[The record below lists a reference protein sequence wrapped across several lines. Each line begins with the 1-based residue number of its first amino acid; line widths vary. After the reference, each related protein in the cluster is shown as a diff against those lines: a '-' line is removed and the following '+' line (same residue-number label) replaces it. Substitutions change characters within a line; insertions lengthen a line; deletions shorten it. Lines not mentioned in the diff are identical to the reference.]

1 MAREPMAIPDIWSGW
16 TRPWTELM
24 QSWTH
29 TVSRAWGM
37 GGSERLEDLQRT
49 SPSNPPDP
57 WTYWT
62 DLSQSWTRAMNVW
75 AMPSLDSRPADMRPT
90 PGVAASTALDS
101 WRAAWEYW
109 VDAGQRTV
117 LFWDVMR
124 KRGNAFLEHEAAGK
138 PPVLAFTHEM
148 VLDGR
153 TLERPV
159 NYFLVRIVAPPD
171 AKTDPRKRPFMII
184 DPRAG
189 HGPGIGGFKEDSEIG
204 VALHAGHPCYF
215 VGFRSDPEPGQTL
228 EDVGRAE
235 ARFLE
240 EVAALHPE
248 ADGRPCVIGNCQAGW
263 AVMMLSAA
271 APELVGPIVL
281 AGAPLSYWAGSGSQN
296 PMRYAGGLYGGSW
309 LAAMASDLGNGRF
322 DGAHLVANFERLDPA
337 NTLWKKP
344 YNLYANVDTE
354 ESRYLGFEKWW
365 GGLYLLN
372 EEEMRFIVN
381 NLFVGN
387 RLASADIVTSAGRA
401 IDLRN
406 IRTPIVVFA
415 SWGDNITPPQQALNW
430 ILDCYASDREIL
442 AHEQTIVYILHHDI
456 GHLGIFVSARI
467 AQREHSE
474 IVQTLD
480 VIETLPP
487 GLWEMVIEDK
497 QPDAPHA
504 ELTPGRYL
512 VSFERRTLDDI
523 RALEE
528 TREDEVPFATVARVS
543 DIVEGLY
550 RTFASP
556 FIRPFVT
563 EHAADTLRRLH
574 PNRFK
579 HVLFS
584 DLNPWMRVVKELAD
598 VTRRQRRPVA
608 ADNPFLALERESGK
622 QIERTLD
629 SYREA
634 RDRMTEQIFTTVYGS
649 PWLQAMVG
657 LRASATGQPRARQRD
672 ETFEALLAQKVA
684 ALRGRVDQG
693 GPREAIVRMMI
704 YIGGADQR
712 ADVRGFRMAERLRDE
727 YVDGERLSGTARREL
742 FKEQY
747 VMLLLDED
755 RALAALPR
763 LVPTDKERDS
773 TLEAVNRLLSVRG
786 ALSPE
791 RRSRLARVTALLRPP
806 SPPAAKPAAPPAA

>member
-1 MAREPMAIPDIWSGW
+1 MAREPMAITDIWSAW
-16 TRPWTELM
+16 TQPWTDLM
-24 QSWTH
+24 QTWTQ
-29 TVSRAWGM
+29 TVGRAWGT
-37 GGSERLEDLQRT
+37 GGSDRLEALR
-49 SPSNPPDP
+49 
-57 WTYWT
+57 
-62 DLSQSWTRAMNVW
+62 L
-75 AMPSLDSRPADMRPT
+75 T
-90 PGVAASTALDS
+90 PGAAASTALGS

-124 KRGNAFLEHEAAGK
+124 KRGNAYLEHEAAGK
-138 PPVLAFTHEM
+138 PPVLAFGHEM

-171 AKTDPRKRPFMII
+171 AKTDPQKRPFIVI

-189 HGPGIGGFKEDSEIG
+189 HGPGIAGFKEESEIG
-204 VALHAGHPCYF
+204 VALQAGHPCYF

-235 ARFLE
+235 ARFVE
-240 EVAALHPE
+240 AVAELHPD

-271 APELVGPIVL
+271 APELVGPILL

-309 LAAMASDLGNGRF
+309 LAALASDLGNGRF

-337 NTLWKKP
+337 NTFWKKP
-344 YNLYANVDTE
+344 YNLYANIDTE
-354 ESRYLGFEKWW
+354 EPRYLGFEKWW
-365 GGLYLLN
+365 GGFYLLN
-372 EEEMRFIVN
+372 EEEMRFIVD

-387 RLASADIVTSAGRA
+387 RLAGGDIVTSRGKA

-430 ILDCYASDREIL
+430 ILDCYATDREIL

-456 GHLGIFVSARI
+456 GHLGIFVSARV

-497 QPDAPHA
+497 QPGAPHA
-504 ELTPGRYL
+504 ELVPGRYL

-523 RALEE
+523 RALED
-528 TREDEVPFATVARVS
+528 TREDELPFAAVARVS
-543 DIVEGLY
+543 DIMEGLY

-563 EHAADTLRRLH
+563 EHVADTLRRLH
-574 PNRFK
+574 PNRLQ

-598 VTRRQRRPVA
+598 VARRHRQPVA
-608 ADNPFLALERESGK
+608 ADNPLLALEREGAK
-622 QIERTLD
+622 HIERTLD

-634 RDRMTEQIFTTVYGS
+634 RDRVTEQIFTTVYGS
-649 PWLQAMVG
+649 TWLQAMVG
-657 LRASATGQPRARQRD
+657 LRASDAGRPGIRRD
-672 ETFEALLAQKVA
+672 EAFEALVAQKVT
-684 ALRGRVDQG
+684 ALRARVDQG
-693 GPREAIVRMMI
+693 GLREAVVRMML
-704 YIGGADQR
+704 YIGAADQH
-712 ADVRGFRMAERLRDE
+712 ADVRAFRMAERLHDE
-727 YVDGERLSGTARREL
+727 YLGGTRLSGTERRVL

-747 VMLLLDED
+747 VLLLLDED
-755 RALAALPR
+755 RALAALAR
-763 LVPTDKERDS
+763 LVPTDKERE
-773 TLEAVNRLLSVRG
+773 TALEAVSRLLSVRG

-791 RRSRLARVTALLRPP
+791 RRARLARVTALLRPP
-806 SPPAAKPAAPPAA
+806 APPAAKPAASPAA